1 MTMVTRNSWVIQH
14 STPNSEDNPVAE
26 HELVILGENR
36 SKHETQSNED
46 GSSNEQKA
54 CTISVED
61 LTNDGGEE
69 ELE

>member
-1 MTMVTRNSWVIQH
+1 MVTRNSRGIQH
-14 STPNSEDNPVAE
+14 STPNSEDYPVAD
-26 HELVILGENR
+26 HKLVILRENG

-46 GSSNEQKA
+46 GSSNKQKS

-61 LTNDGGEE
+61 LTNERREE